1 MDKKSFLI
9 YLDNSEEVEMLS
21 DQQAG
26 KLLKSLMKFA
36 KNGEKPDFS
45 DGMLRMAFS
54 FMSRAIERDTEKY
67 MEICKKRSEYAK
79 KGRAKISKQKQA
91 DIDKDKETDNDSDN
105 DSDSVND
112 IVSDIVNDIEKE
124 RFSAEAENLLKIYSD
139 VCRSLPKTKKINK
152 EDIKSTRNLLSVFSE
167 EDIKEVFEKAEKN
180 TFLKGKKKDNKV
192 EWKAGFH
199 WIIKPENFR
208 KIFEGKYD
216 AYEETK
222 NSDDD
227 EEEYEYAEFVNDF

>member
-1 MDKKSFLI
+1 MEKKSFLI

-36 KNGEKPDFS
+36 TNGEKPDFS

-67 MEICKKRSEYAK
+67 MEICKKRSEYGK

-91 DIDKDKETDNDSDN
+91 DTDTEKDKETDNDN
-105 DSDSVND
+105 VND
-112 IVSDIVNDIEKE
+112 IVSDIVNDIETE

-139 VCRSLPKTKKINK
+139 ICRSLPKTKKINK
-152 EDIKSTRNLLSVFSE
+152 EDIRSTKNLLSVFSE
-167 EDIKEVFEKAEKN
+167 DDIKEVFEKAERN
-180 TFLKGKKKDNKV
+180 TFLKGRKKDNKV

-208 KIFEGKYD
+208 KVFEGKYD
-216 AYEETK
+216 AYEETTK
-222 NSDDD
+222 EYSD
-227 EEEYEYAEFVNDF
+227 EEESEYSEFVNDF